1 MIVPTLKANKLQ
13 WHGWH
18 AFRRGLATNLH
29 ELGIADLVIQGIL
42 RHRTVVVT
50 RQAYIKHNAV
60 DARSLA
66 AMKVLECQLC
76 DNCAT
81 NWELCN
87 SLLL

>member
-1 MIVPTLKANKLQ
+1 MDGTHFGVA
-13 WHGWH
+13 
-18 AFRRGLATNLH
+18 LATNLH

-42 RHRTVVVT
+42 RHSTVEVT

-66 AMKVLECQLC
+66 AMKVWNA
-76 DNCAT
+76 NCAT
-81 NWELCN
+81 TVQQTGNLCN